1 MAKQNTPPQRQDS
14 KRDQII
20 SRPVEVTEEMMRK
33 KYDIPAPPPEPKP
46 AAPEPPSMALNCRT
60 CFWRSPA
67 DRCHRYPPTVICP
80 QKDASDFPLV
90 RPGFWCG
97 EHKQRA

>member
-33 KYDIPAPPPEPKP
+33 KYDIPPP
-46 AAPEPPSMALNCRT
+46 AAPPKEPDPLCATMSCRT
-60 CFWRSPA
+60 CVWQSSGG
-67 DRCHRYPPTVICP
+67 RCHRYPPTVICP
-80 QKDASDFPLV
+80 QKDASDFPLL

-97 EHKQRA
+97 EHRAR